1 MKISGPAN
9 TKTFISQFE
18 LAHKYTFTFFFFI
31 IIIIILAI
39 AAVHSVWLLF
49 LRRFSLGLILM
60 LHVSGLFDVFD
71 VLSPPE
77 ALHFFTLRDG
87 ENWSELGFPNTRSHI
102 LWQTHT
108 HTLIYIHNCSS

>member
-9 TKTFISQFE
+9 TKTLISQFE
-18 LAHKYTFTFFFFI
+18 LAHKYTFTFFF
-31 IIIIILAI
+31 IIIILAI

-71 VLSPPE
+71 VISPPE
-77 ALHFFTLRDG
+77 ALHFFTLRKG
-87 ENWSELGFPNTRSHI
+87 ENGLNSASQAHI
-102 LWQTHT
+102 HT
-108 HTLIYIHNCSS
+108 SSGKHAHTLVYIHNCST